1 MIRSTSKLQH
11 GVIFLAALLV
21 ALAAAACTAQPGSGA
36 SAAPTEV
43 WRFTIVPAATPD
55 LGPPPSPEPV
65 ATVEELQVDLGPGFE
80 LAGRLSQG
88 RWGLTA
94 TLLDGGEV
102 VIVGGQQR
110 ISFRRTAPKEA
121 EVLSRDG
128 SEWVK
133 TEPLDFERTFHTAT
147 LLDDG
152 RLLVAGGSGRETVD
166 DERPFWSRQDLAT
179 VEIYDHG
186 SGQWSAASSMLI
198 ARQGARAALMGDGRV
213 LVIGGAS
220 GFSVIEDAELYDSS
234 SDRWVR
240 AASMSVP
247 RRFHTATMLTD
258 GRVLVVGG
266 EATETAYSSAE
277 IYDPETNSWTATA
290 DMARP
295 RSGHA
300 ALLLEDGRVMV
311 VGGSDLGLSEG
322 LGPETTAEVYDPE
335 DGSWAVVATG
345 LQPRRGHE
353 MATISGGR
361 VLVIG
366 GEDLVGLPVTMIEIY
381 DPASGQWAFAG
392 SLPDGR
398 SQLAVVE
405 MPDGTVLI
413 VGGGTAIGFGD
424 FPDYALSLSV
434 PEER

>member
-1 MIRSTSKLQH
+1 MQH

-21 ALAAAACTAQPGSGA
+21 ALTAAACSATQPGSGA
-36 SAAPTEV
+36 GATPTEV

-55 LGPPPSPEPV
+55 LRPPPTPEP
-65 ATVEELQVDLGPGFE
+65 AAAVEELQVDLGPGFE
-80 LAGRLSQG
+80 LAGRMSQG

-94 TLLDGGEV
+94 TLLGDGEV
-102 VIVGGQQR
+102 VIVGGQER
-110 ISFRRTAPKEA
+110 ISFRRNAPKEA
-121 EVLSRDG
+121 EVLSRGG

-152 RLLVAGGSGRETVD
+152 RLLVAGGSGREIVD

-179 VEIYDHG
+179 VEIYDPG
-186 SGQWSAASSMLI
+186 SGQWSAASSMRI
-198 ARQGARAALMGDGRV
+198 ARQGARAALLRDGRV

-220 GFSVIEDAELYDSS
+220 GFSVIGDAELYDSS
-234 SDRWVR
+234 SDRWER

-247 RRFHTATMLTD
+247 RRFHTATLLAD

-277 IYDPETNSWTATA
+277 VYDPETDSWTATA

-311 VGGSDLGLSEG
+311 VGGSDLGLSEA
-322 LGPETTAEVYDPE
+322 LGPETTAEVYDPV
-335 DGSWAVVATG
+335 DGSWTVVATG

-381 DPASGQWAFAG
+381 DLASGQWGFAG

-398 SQLAVVE
+398 SQLALVE

-413 VGGGTAIGFGD
+413 VGGGTAVGFGD
-424 FPDYALSLSV
+424 FPDYALRFSV
-434 PEER
+434 PVER